1 MHMRHEEASAEG
13 WVGARSR
20 PLRARRTALF
30 VALAVSGM
38 APSGCATL
46 FQAPE
51 VRLASVRVVGL
62 GLRGGTLEA
71 GVLVSNPN
79 GYALRSGQLRY
90 ELEVAEPGDSAS
102 RGWTPLANG
111 QLDRE
116 VQVPAG
122 DSVILG
128 IPIEFTWEAVGST
141 IRSLL
146 DRGTFDYRVSGALEL
161 RSPLRRSVPYRHTG
175 TLALGR

>member
-1 MHMRHEEASAEG
+1 MHHDESSVEG
-13 WVGARSR
+13 RVAVRSR
-20 PLRARRTALF
+20 PRREYGSALF
-30 VALAVSGM
+30 VALAVVSGT
-38 APSGCATL
+38 AASGCASL

-62 GLRGGTLEA
+62 GLLGGTLEA

-79 GYALRSGQLRY
+79 GYALRSGQLSY
-90 ELEVAEPGDSAS
+90 ALDVAEPGDSAS
-102 RGWTPLANG
+102 RSWTPLATG
-111 QLDRE
+111 RLDRE

-122 DSVILG
+122 DSVIVG
-128 IPIEFTWEAVGST
+128 IPIEFTWEAMEGT

-161 RSPLRRSVPYRHTG
+161 RSPLRRTVPYRHTG
-175 TLALGR
+175 TLTVGR